1 MKLIAQAGV
10 VCAICWISLCIE
22 RVLPFA
28 MPASIIGMLILLL
41 LLTVRLVKLDWVQDL
56 ADILLGNLQ
65 LLFVPTLVSIIQYL
79 DVLRESWVAIVIICV
94 VTTFVTFAAAV
105 WAVRLT
111 LRWMERS
118 RK

>member
-22 RVLPFA
+22 QVLPFA
-28 MPASIIGMLILLL
+28 MPASIIGMLLLLL
-41 LLTVRLVKLDWVQDL
+41 LLTLRLVKLDWVQDL
-56 ADILLGNLQ
+56 ADVLLGNLQ
-65 LLFVPTLVSIIQYL
+65 FLFVPALVSIVQYL
-79 DVLRESWVAIVIICV
+79 DVLRESWAAIVIVCV